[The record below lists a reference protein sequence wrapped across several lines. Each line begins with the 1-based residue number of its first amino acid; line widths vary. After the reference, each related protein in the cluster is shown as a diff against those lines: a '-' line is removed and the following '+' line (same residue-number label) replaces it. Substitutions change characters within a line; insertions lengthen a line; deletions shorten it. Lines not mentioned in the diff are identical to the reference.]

1 MKLFVYYKF
10 LPLEQPDIKARVEGM
25 QVKLQNTFTALNAQL
40 LRRPKPDELGQVTWM
55 EIYDVSL
62 ADFDAFSTELE
73 RVAKEAKLPC
83 PRRNEQFIN
92 C

>member
-10 LPLEQPDIKARVEGM
+10 LPLEQPALKARVEGM
-25 QVKLQNTFTALNAQL
+25 QGNLQKTFTALNAQL
-40 LRRPKPDELGQVTWM
+40 LKRPKPDELGQVTWM

-62 ADFDAFSTELE
+62 ADFDEFQVVLE
-73 RVAKEAKLPC
+73 QAAQQAKLPH
-83 PRRNEQFIN
+83 PRRNEQFIS

>member
-10 LPLEQPDIKARVEGM
+10 LPLEQPDLKARVEDM
-25 QVKLQNTFTALNAQL
+25 QVKLQKTFTGLNAQL
-40 LRRPKPDELGQVTWM
+40 LKRPKPDELGQVTWM
-55 EIYDVSL
+55 EIYNVS
-62 ADFDAFSTELE
+62 AVSFDEFKAALE
-73 RVAKEAKLPC
+73 QAAHQAKLPH